1 MSLPFYYVPGT
12 FFVDNHMFFDMW
24 KTGDRCSVASA
35 GNAVP
40 IFVTTLRMIIR
51 EIRALS
57 LFAVGPDLYTSG
69 TSVYWYRRGKALSTV
84 FFFVYLA
91 IILYLLSLYKKHAES
106 DDDSL
111 QITCLPLAKKKQL
124 RAGCTLSRT
133 R

>member
-69 TSVYWYRRGKALSTV
+69 TSVYRRGKALSTV